1 MFVQSSAGSS
11 SLFVF
16 MPQSKKGPKIRQGS
30 PEEEAALVSHIASL
44 AQTAKQCTEA
54 GQLAELLVLLGHEA
68 DARRIQSLLSAVIA
82 QQQAA
87 AQRAQ
92 PVPAAATDSLNNG
105 PQECCPA
112 CKASGG

>member
-1 MFVQSSAGSS
+1 MV
-11 SLFVF
+11 
-16 MPQSKKGPKIRQGS
+16 PQSKKGPKIRQGS

-44 AQTAKQCTEA
+44 AQSAKQCTEA

-87 AQRAQ
+87 AERAQ
-92 PVPAAATDSLNNG
+92 QAPAAATASLNNG
-105 PQECCPA
+105 IKSAALPA
-112 CKASGG
+112 KPAAVDWKFDILRPL